1 MTHKWKI
8 CGLLLLALLLNY
20 MDRQTLSLT
29 ISPISRELGLNNAQ
43 YGEIERGFSLAFAYG
58 GLVAGFLVDR
68 FNVRWLYPLFLLG
81 WSLAGVATGYADW
94 VGRTLAPFGNLWW
107 TGGIDPQNT
116 TETSY
121 FGFWICR
128 TILGAFEAGQW
139 PCALVATQRLLSAA
153 DRPAGNSVLQS
164 GASLGAILTPLVIEA
179 MVTDAQGSWRL
190 PYPVIGIAGLAWI
203 FLWLGMTKNA
213 DFLLK
218 PKGQSEPNQAL
229 SHPTEKPFFRME
241 IFLRLTALAI
251 VVIAINAIWQF
262 YRAWM
267 PKMLEEHHHYSPHQ
281 VRWFVVLYFIVT
293 DLGCL
298 SAGFLARRMSKGLG
312 IHGARVLIYGICSL
326 LCIQGTLASSQPGG
340 PILLGSLL
348 VVGFGALGLFPIFY
362 SLTQELSER
371 HQGKVTGFLSFVAWI
386 TTAEIQ
392 KRIGQHVDKTGSH
405 ADGMF
410 WISLFP
416 LVGLAA
422 LILLWPPQREK
433 PMAKGST

>member
-29 ISPISRELGLNNAQ
+29 ISPISRELKLNNAQ

-58 GLVAGFLVDR
+58 GLIAGLLVDR

-81 WSLAGVATGYADW
+81 WSLAGLATGYADW

-107 TGGIDPQNT
+107 TGGIDPQNSS
-116 TETSY
+116 ETSY
-121 FGFWICR
+121 FGFWLCR

-164 GASLGAILTPLVIEA
+164 GASLGAILTPLVIEGL
-179 MVTDAQGSWRL
+179 VSDAQGSWRL
-190 PYPVIGIAGLAWI
+190 PYPIIGLAGLGWI
-203 FLWLGMTKNA
+203 FLWLGMTKND

-218 PKGQSEPNQAL
+218 TKDSDQSGKSGQIPSEL
-229 SHPTEKPFFRME
+229 PFFRWE
-241 IFLRLTALAI
+241 ILLRLTALAI

-267 PKMLEEHHHYSPHQ
+267 PKMLEEQHGYSASQ
-281 VRWFVVLYFIVT
+281 VRWFIVLYFIVT

-298 SAGFLARRMSKGLG
+298 TAGFLTRRMSRGFG
-312 IHGARVLIYGICSL
+312 IHGARVVVFGICSL
-326 LCIQGTLASSQPGG
+326 LCIQGTVASTQPGG
-340 PILLGSLL
+340 AILLGSLL

-386 TTAEIQ
+386 TTAEMQ
-392 KRIGQHVDKTGSH
+392 KRIGQQVDKTSSH
-405 ADGMF
+405 ADGLF

-416 LVGLAA
+416 MVGLAA
-422 LILLWPPQREK
+422 LVLLWPPKRETPK
-433 PMAKGST
+433 ANPSP